1 MFKMDIEK
9 ELIINLKR
17 GSRSAF
23 DKLYNIYSSLLYGF
37 VYTLTKSHADAKDVV
52 QETFLKVWVKKE
64 SISLEY
70 SFKSYLF
77 SISKNMIIDSIRKN
91 KNIYFYGDESVDD
104 VSPSSDT
111 EVEELI
117 FLKELTGQINI
128 AKSRMTNQQKLI
140 FELNKEQG
148 YSVNEISDQLQ
159 ISNKTVYNTLSTAVK
174 VLKIVLASNKS

>member
-1 MFKMDIEK
+1 
-9 ELIINLKR
+9 
-17 GSRSAF
+17 
-23 DKLYNIYSSLLYGF
+23 
-37 VYTLTKSHADAKDVV
+37 
-52 QETFLKVWVKKE
+52 
-64 SISLEY
+64 
-70 SFKSYLF
+70 
-77 SISKNMIIDSIRKN
+77 MIIDSIRKN